1 MPDRAAPRVFISYAH
16 DSEEHKTQVRVFAHF
31 LRARTGL
38 DVRLDQWDDH
48 ERRDWSHWA
57 VDHLTNSD
65 FIVVI
70 ASPDYRRRADGLAEP
85 HDGRGSQFEAAIIR
99 DKLTRNLREGTKQV
113 LPVVL
118 PGRAIE
124 DIPAFL
130 SAYSTSRFHVS
141 EITDEGVSEL
151 VAAITGRA
159 RYPMPEQGEWAGE
172 AGSRQVLLA
181 GGVPWLARSSDIRTD
196 STRIDGIRYDDSIV
210 LRPAELTVEPRGFV
224 EVDLAGAYRWLTAV
238 AGVPDDATEPFQVG
252 RFEVYLDGD
261 PRSENSAAQ
270 GKPAMV
276 KVDVT
281 GALRLRLEMYR
292 PGVTASPLLS
302 GDSPAGRLPELAWG
316 NPTLS

>member
-16 DSEEHKTQVRVFAHF
+16 DSEEHKTQVRNFAHF
-31 LRARTGL
+31 LRARTAL

-65 FIVVI
+65 FIMVI
-70 ASPDYRRRADGLAEP
+70 ASPDYKRRADGLAEP

-99 DKLTRNLREGTKQV
+99 DNLTRNLREETKRV

-118 PGRAIE
+118 PGRSIE

-141 EITDEGVSEL
+141 EITDEGVAEL
-151 VAAITGRA
+151 VAAITGRG
-159 RYPMPEQGEWAGE
+159 RYPMPKLGEWAEGTGE
-172 AGSRQVLLA
+172 PRRVLLA
-181 GGVPWLARSSDIRTD
+181 NGVPWLARSLDIRTD
-196 STRIDGIRYDDSIV
+196 SARIDGVRYDDSIV
-210 LRPAELTVEPRGFV
+210 LRPAEFTAEPRGFV
-224 EVDLAGAYRWLTAV
+224 EVNLAGAYRWLTAV
-238 AGVPDDATEPFQVG
+238 VGVPDDAAESFQVG
-252 RFEVYLDGD
+252 RFEVYVDGD
-261 PRSENSAAQ
+261 PQSENSAAR
-270 GKPAMV
+270 GKPAVV

-292 PGVTASPLLS
+292 PG
-302 GDSPAGRLPELAWG
+302 AGRLPELAWG
-316 NPTLS
+316 NPTLF